1 MVTHLPQHF
10 QHRAGILAADN
21 RQTGNKEDPMKKKTA
36 YMMITTAALMFM
48 TMHAAAAYTPGT
60 YDAAQSGIGGDITLH
75 VTFSEEEITDITAD
89 HNETAGIGADAIEVL
104 IDKTL
109 EAQAVPADTIAG
121 ATVSSTAYINALK
134 DTIEQAGGDAS
145 VTAEAEEETAP
156 VDYVTEADLIVVG
169 GGAAGMTA
177 AVTASENGAAVVLLE
192 KSSKLGGNTPAA
204 ANGVNAADSKVQLAD
219 EKYLEV
225 EAGIEGLENL
235 QLQNELA
242 REELVDAFATNSGEM
257 IDWLSGLGLEFG
269 VEIQEDDR
277 NPVQNYYMLKT
288 VGEGATGA
296 TMTKAVQDYMDTTDV
311 TYYLNVDATELMQD
325 ETGAVTGVVATDAN
339 GDEITFTGK
348 AVLIATGGFGHNQEL
363 LGEVNPKLANA
374 TTDEIAPTTGEGL
387 LMAQAVGAKAVDLE
401 YIQTFP
407 VVMENY
413 GMVTPNKLPGGFG
426 VNAVIV
432 NDNAERFTAEGFEIG
447 DAILEQPEGNAYMI
461 FREDQISEPMQNIIN
476 GGFVA
481 SADTAAEL
489 GEALGLDG
497 EALQATVDAYNE
509 DVADG
514 TDDAFGK
521 QEPLPLEGT
530 LYGFKY
536 GVGAHYFMGGILI
549 NEKTQV
555 LDENEDPI
563 EGLYAA
569 GEVTGGFHGSQRID
583 GSGIG
588 DSFTFGRIAGREIA
602 AAVAE

>member
-1 MVTHLPQHF
+1 M
-10 QHRAGILAADN
+10 D
-21 RQTGNKEDPMKKKTA
+21 
-36 YMMITTAALMFM
+36 
-48 TMHAAAAYTPGT
+48 
-60 YDAAQSGIGGDITLH
+60 
-75 VTFSEEEITDITAD
+75 
-89 HNETAGIGADAIEVL
+89 
-104 IDKTL
+104 
-109 EAQAVPADTIAG
+109 
-121 ATVSSTAYINALK
+121 YI
-134 DTIEQAGGDAS
+134 
-145 VTAEAEEETAP
+145 
-156 VDYVTEADLIVVG
+156 TEADLIVVG

-177 AVTASENGAAVVLLE
+177 AVTASENGVSVILLE
-192 KSSKLGGNTPAA
+192 KSTRLGGNTPAA
-204 ANGVNAADSKVQLAD
+204 ANGVNAADSKVQLSD
-219 EKYLEV
+219 EKYQEV

-235 QLQNELA
+235 QLQNDLA
-242 REELVDAFATNSGEM
+242 RKELVDVFAENSGEV
-257 IDWLSGLGLEFG
+257 IDWLSDLGLEFA
-269 VEIQEDDR
+269 VDIQEDDR

-296 TMTKAVQDYMDTTDV
+296 AMTKAVQDYMGTTDV
-311 TYYLNVDATELMQD
+311 TYYLNMDATDLVQD
-325 ETGAVTGVVATDAN
+325 ESGAVTGVVATDAN
-339 GDEITFTGK
+339 GNEITFSGK

-476 GGFVA
+476 GGYVA
-481 SADTAAEL
+481 SANTAAEL

-497 EALQATVDAYNE
+497 EALQATVDAYND

-555 LDENEDPI
+555 LGEDEIPI

>member
-1 MVTHLPQHF
+1 MKHIQLMAVT
-10 QHRAGILAADN
+10 AMAA
-21 RQTGNKEDPMKKKTA
+21 
-36 YMMITTAALMFM
+36 AALLSSQ
-48 TMHAAAAYTPGT
+48 ALAYTPGT
-60 YDAAQSGIGGDITLH
+60 YDASAAGIDGDVTLH
-75 VTFSEEEITDITAD
+75 VTFSEDAITDITAD
-89 HNETAGIGADAIEVL
+89 HNETEGVGSVAIE
-104 IDKTL
+104 TL
-109 EAQAVPADTIAG
+109 TQQTLDGQGVPADTVAG
-121 ATVSSTAYINALK
+121 ATVSSTAFITALQ
-134 DTIEQAGGDAS
+134 DAIAQAGG
-145 VTAEAEEETAP
+145 EAEFITESAGEEPGQA
-156 VDYVTEADLIVVG
+156 DYLTEADLIVVG

-177 AVTASENGAAVVLLE
+177 AVTASENGASVILLE
-192 KSSKLGGNTPAA
+192 KSSRLGGNTPAA
-204 ANGVNAADSKVQLAD
+204 ANGTNAADSQVQLSDAQ
-219 EKYLEV
+219 YQ
-225 EAGIEGLENL
+225 EAGASVEGLEEL

-242 REELVDAFATNSGEM
+242 RENLVDAFAENSGEV
-257 IDWLSGLGLEFG
+257 IDWLSGLGVEFA
-269 VEIQEDDR
+269 VDIQQDDR
-277 NPVQNYYMLKT
+277 NPMQNYYMLKA
-288 VGEGATGA
+288 VSDSATGA
-296 TMTKAVQDYMDTTDV
+296 TMTKAVQDYLDTTDV
-311 TYYLNVDATELMQD
+311 VYYLNVDATELVQD
-325 ETGAVTGVVATDAN
+325 ENGVITGVAATDAD
-339 GDEITFTGK
+339 GQELTFSGK

-374 TTDEIAPTTGEGL
+374 TTDEIAPTSGEGL

-447 DAILEQPEGNAYMI
+447 DAILEQPDGNAYMI
-461 FREDQISEPMQNIIN
+461 FREDQISEDMQNIIN
-476 GGFVA
+476 AGYVA
-481 SADTAAEL
+481 SAETAAEL

-497 EALQATVDAYNE
+497 EALQASVDAYNE

-521 QEPLPLEGT
+521 QDPLPLEGT

-549 NEKTQV
+549 DEHTRV
-555 LDENEDPI
+555 LDEDENPI

-569 GEVTGGFHGSQRID
+569 GEVTGGFHGTQRID

>member
-269 VEIQEDDR
+269 VEIHEDDR

-555 LDENEDPI
+555 LDENENPI

>member
-1 MVTHLPQHF
+1 
-10 QHRAGILAADN
+10 
-21 RQTGNKEDPMKKKTA
+21 MKKRN
-36 YMMITTAALMFM
+36 MSLMITGAVAAFL

-60 YDAAQSGIGGDITLH
+60 YDATQGGISGDVTLH
-75 VTFSEEEITDITAD
+75 VTFSEDEITNITAD
-89 HNETAGIGADAIEVL
+89 HNETVGIGADAIEVL
-104 IDKTL
+104 IGQTM

-121 ATVSSTAYINALK
+121 ATVSSTAYIKALM
-134 DTIEQAGGDAS
+134 DTIEQAGGDPS
-145 VTAEAEEETAP
+145 ITAEASEEAAP

-177 AVTASENGAAVVLLE
+177 AVTASENGASVILLE
-192 KSSKLGGNTPAA
+192 KSGKLGGNTPAA
-204 ANGVNAADSKVQLAD
+204 ANGVNAADSKVQLAN
-219 EKYLEV
+219 EQYQEAG
-225 EAGIEGLENL
+225 AGIEGLENL

-242 REELVDAFATNSGEM
+242 REELVDVFAKNSGEV
-257 IDWLSGLGLEFG
+257 IDWLTDLGLVFA
-269 VEIQEDDR
+269 VDIQKDDR

-288 VGEGATGA
+288 TGEGATGA
-296 TMTKAVQDYMDTTDV
+296 AMTKAVQDYLDSTEV
-311 TYYLNVDATELMQD
+311 IYYLNVDATQLVQD
-325 ETGAVTGVVATDAN
+325 ESGAVTGVTATDAN
-339 GDEITFTGK
+339 GEEITFTGK

-387 LMAQAVGAKAVDLE
+387 LMAKAVGAKAVDLE

-432 NDNAERFTAEGFEIG
+432 NDNAKRFTAEGFEIG

-461 FREDQISEPMQNIIN
+461 FREDQISEPMRSIIN
-476 GGFVA
+476 GGYVA
-481 SADTAAEL
+481 SAETAAEL

-497 EALQATVDAYNE
+497 EALQAAVDAYNE

-521 QEPLPLEGT
+521 QDPLPLEGT

-555 LDENEDPI
+555 LDEDENPI

>member
-1 MVTHLPQHF
+1 
-10 QHRAGILAADN
+10 
-21 RQTGNKEDPMKKKTA
+21 MKKKTA

-225 EAGIEGLENL
+225 EAGVEGLENL

-555 LDENEDPI
+555 LDENENPI

>member
-1 MVTHLPQHF
+1 
-10 QHRAGILAADN
+10 
-21 RQTGNKEDPMKKKTA
+21 
-36 YMMITTAALMFM
+36 MITAAAAALM
-48 TMHAAAAYTPGT
+48 TMHAAAYTPGT
-60 YDAAQSGIGGDITLH
+60 YDSSQGGIGGDVTLH
-75 VTFSEEEITDITAD
+75 VTFSEDEITDISAD
-89 HNETAGIGADAIEVL
+89 HNETVGIGADAIEVL
-104 IDKTL
+104 IDQTL
-109 EAQAVPADTIAG
+109 EAQAVPADAIAG
-121 ATVSSTAYINALK
+121 ATVSSTAFIDALK
-134 DTIEQAGGDAS
+134 DTIDQAGGDSS
-145 VTAEAEEETAP
+145 VTAEVSEENAP

-177 AVTASENGAAVVLLE
+177 AVTAYENGISVILLE
-192 KSSKLGGNTPAA
+192 KSGKLGGNTPAA
-204 ANGVNAADSKVQLAD
+204 ANGVNAADSKIQLAD
-219 EKYLEV
+219 EQYQAA
-225 EAGIEGLENL
+225 EASVEGLENL
-235 QLQNELA
+235 QLQNDLA
-242 REELVDAFATNSGEM
+242 REDLVTVFAENSGEV
-257 IDWLSGLGLEFG
+257 IDWLSDLDLEFA
-269 VEIQEDDR
+269 VDIQEDDR
-277 NPVQNYYMLKT
+277 NPVQNYYMLKAT
-288 VGEGATGA
+288 GDAATGA
-296 TMTKAVQDYMDTTDV
+296 AMTKTVQNYMDTTEV
-311 TYYLNVDATELMQD
+311 TYYLNIDATQLIQD
-325 ETGAVTGVVATDAN
+325 ESGAVTGVVATDAN
-339 GDEITFTGK
+339 GEEITFTGK
-348 AVLIATGGFGHNQEL
+348 AVLLATGGFGHNQDL

-387 LMAQAVGAKAVDLE
+387 LMAQAIGAKAVDLE

-432 NDNAERFTAEGFEIG
+432 NENAERFTAEGFEIG
-447 DAILEQPEGNAYMI
+447 DAILEQPDGNAYMI

-476 GGFVA
+476 GGYVA

-521 QEPLPLEGT
+521 QDPLPLEGT

-549 NEKTQV
+549 NDKTQV
-555 LDENEDPI
+555 LDEDENPI

-602 AAVAE
+602 AAIAE